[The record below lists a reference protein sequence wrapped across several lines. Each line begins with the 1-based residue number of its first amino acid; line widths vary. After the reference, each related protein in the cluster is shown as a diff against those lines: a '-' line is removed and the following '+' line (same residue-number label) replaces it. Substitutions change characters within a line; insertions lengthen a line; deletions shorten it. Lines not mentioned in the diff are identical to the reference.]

1 MIEPSNCRLEFLPP
15 YSPDFNPIEYSFA
28 CLKRELKSGNYML
41 DNEEHVLFAQEII
54 RAATKAITADICR
67 NQFRHCGFRIQE

>member
-1 MIEPSNCRLEFLPP
+1 MIENSNCRLEFLPP